1 MHDKACIDCPVTNGE
16 DMSPP
21 AANNGLSTA
30 TVLNGLSTNNGPST
44 ATVLNGLSTGTVGS
58 GMDLAP
64 MDRVMEIVNEN
75 LRDCPCCKGSKLKL
89 EHDKRVG
96 FASNY
101 KLTCTSCKKKEVSLE
116 NTVHYLK
123 RKVGLCKDFKTRRSV
138 KKALYKKRESFRK
151 QKKIRTDR
159 RIASPHLELTSDKK
173 RHILW
178 IIMQIFVLY

>member
-21 AANNGLSTA
+21 AANNGL
-30 TVLNGLSTNNGPST
+30 ST

-75 LRDCPCCKGSKLKL
+75 LRDCPCCKGSRLKS

-123 RKVGLCKDFKTRRSV
+123 RKFGLARTLKRSG
-138 KKALYKKRESFRK
+138 L
-151 QKKIRTDR
+151 
-159 RIASPHLELTSDKK
+159 
-173 RHILW
+173 
-178 IIMQIFVLY
+178 